1 MILTS
6 SSQTADSQLASM
18 AETHKPDPDP
28 PGHQTNNA
36 HIQPAKS
43 MSTFPFEKLP
53 AELQLMVIRFTM
65 PQSGLR
71 FQREDGRYHNATRG
85 QRKRWYSWTRQEDSV
100 PTALFLTNH
109 HLSAIALDTLHRDV
123 FMHIGVSNEVLSIF
137 DQTLATHD
145 FPGRVPADMMHY
157 FTSMRSYRLNIR
169 IGELHPRYMTN
180 YILSRGMYQ
189 FLHLGLKARL
199 ELVSDML
206 AENPDVQRLTV
217 TFPCC
222 CTRPQAP
229 NVPPII
235 PLTEDYLTILKG
247 LKVGRSVQ
255 FVPAH
260 GPDFQ
265 AEADLCN
272 KPDCLDLARTFQAS
286 MGRLTGES
294 RRHRE
299 EHRQREER
307 RHREAR
313 RHREETSEGVKARKH
328 PMSGFKQWLRKVE

>member
-1 MILTS
+1 
-6 SSQTADSQLASM
+6 M

-36 HIQPAKS
+36 YIQPAQS

-65 PQSGLR
+65 PQNGLR
-71 FQREDGRYHNATRG
+71 FQREDGRYYNATCG
-85 QRKRWYSWTRQEDSV
+85 ERKRWCSWTRQEDSV

-123 FMHIGVSNEVLSIF
+123 VMHIGVSHQVVSIF
-137 DQTLATHD
+137 DQRIPTDHH
-145 FPGRVPADMMHY
+145 PRRVPADMMHY

-169 IGELHPRYMTN
+169 IGGPGPPYMTKLL
-180 YILSRGMYQ
+180 LSRGLYH
-189 FLHLGLKARL
+189 FLYLGLKSRL
-199 ELVSDML
+199 ELVSDLL

-235 PLTEDYLTILKG
+235 PLTEDYLTILKR
-247 LKVGRSVQ
+247 LKVGRPVK
-255 FVPAH
+255 FIPAH

-265 AEADLCN
+265 AEAELCK
-272 KPDCLDLARTFQAS
+272 KPECLDLAQTFQAS
-286 MGRLTGES
+286 MGRLTGE
-294 RRHRE
+294 
-299 EHRQREER
+299 
-307 RHREAR
+307 ALL
-313 RHREETSEGVKARKH
+313 HREET
-328 PMSGFKQWLRKVE
+328 